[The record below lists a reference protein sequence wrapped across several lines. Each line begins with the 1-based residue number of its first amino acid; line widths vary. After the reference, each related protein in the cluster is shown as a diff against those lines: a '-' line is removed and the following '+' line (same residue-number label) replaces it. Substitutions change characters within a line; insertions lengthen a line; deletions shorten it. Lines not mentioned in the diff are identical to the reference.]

1 MSQATV
7 NDDAWQAFDKFMRN
21 PLVRKIGVD
30 RASFVAGF
38 ETCAEQRAEDAHRDL
53 RDCFA
58 AKALEAVL
66 HADLEKRLGSHEIAS
81 NAYHVADAMLA
92 ERTGARR

>member
-1 MSQATV
+1 MIPTIETIVEDLVTGQIPK
-7 NDDAWQAFDKFMRN
+7 WQAVSW
-21 PLVRKIGVD
+21 LLQH
-30 RASFVAGF
+30 
-38 ETCAEQRAEDAHRDL
+38 AEEAHRDL
-53 RDCFA
+53 RDYFA

-66 HADLEKRLGSHEIAS
+66 HADLEKRLGSDEIAS